1 MATARLPTSLWQ
13 SPWPERLCQTFAQL
27 FLCLD
32 YDGTLAPIVTRPED
46 SRPTAELLAL
56 LAALVKRPNVTVAI
70 VSGRSLA
77 DLRALLPLPGLAYV
91 GTHGCEVGAVDG
103 KTRVLVPGAV
113 VSLAIA
119 RLRQDF
125 APILVDTPGLF
136 LEDKRYALAL
146 HYRLAQPQDAWAI
159 DAFLAAVRE
168 YQRKGI
174 TLEVIH
180 GKKVIEVRPVGSSK
194 GKAVQ
199 FLLAGE
205 HANTLPIYIG
215 DDVTD
220 EEAFTA
226 LSERGLTIVVADP
239 PRMSAAQYYLL
250 DTREVIRFLS
260 TLIT

>member
-1 MATARLPTSLWQ
+1 MARLPISLWQ
-13 SPWPERLCQTFAQL
+13 SPWPERLYRTSSRL

-32 YDGTLAPIVTRPED
+32 YDGTLAPITTRPED
-46 SRPTAELLAL
+46 SRPSTQLLKL
-56 LAALVKRPNVTVAI
+56 LTGLIKCPNVTVAI

-77 DLRALLPLPGLAYV
+77 DLRTLLPLPGLVYV
-91 GTHGCEVGAVDG
+91 GTHGCEVGTADG
-103 KTRVLVPGAV
+103 ETRVLVPGGV

-125 APILVDTPGLF
+125 APTLVDTPGLF

-146 HYRLAQPQDAWAI
+146 HYRLAQPQDTWAI

-205 HANTLPIYIG
+205 HANTLPVYIG
-215 DDVTD
+215 DDITD

-226 LSERGLTIVVADP
+226 LGERGLTIVVADP
-239 PRMSAAQYYLL
+239 PRMSAAHYYLL
-250 DTREVIRFLS
+250 DTSEVLRFLS
-260 TLIT
+260 TLIP

>member
-1 MATARLPTSLWQ
+1 MAALPVSLWK
-13 SPWPERLCQTFAQL
+13 SPWPERLCRTFSRI

-32 YDGTLAPIVTRPED
+32 YDGTLAPIATRPED
-46 SRPTAELLAL
+46 SRPTDAL
-56 LAALVKRPNVTVAI
+56 LKLLTALVNRPNMTVAI

-77 DLRALLPLPGLAYV
+77 DLRGLLPLPKLVYV
-91 GTHGCEVGAVDG
+91 GTHGCEVGTANG
-103 KTRVLVPGAV
+103 ETRLLVPGGV

-119 RLRQDF
+119 RLRQDI
-125 APILVDTPGLF
+125 APTLVDAPGLF

-146 HYRLAQPQDAWAI
+146 HYRLAQPQDTWAI

-180 GKKVIEVRPVGSSK
+180 GKKVIEVRPVGSNK

-215 DDVTD
+215 DDITD

-226 LSERGLTIVVADP
+226 LSERGLTIVVSDP
-239 PRMSAAQYYLL
+239 PRTSAAQYYLH
-250 DTREVIRFLS
+250 DTQEVLRFLS
-260 TLIT
+260 TLVA

>member
-1 MATARLPTSLWQ
+1 MARLPVSFWQ
-13 SPWPERLCQTFAQL
+13 SPWPERLSRTL
-27 FLCLD
+27 SRLLLCLD
-32 YDGTLAPIVTRPED
+32 YDGTLAPITARPDD
-46 SRPTAELLAL
+46 SRPTAAL
-56 LAALVKRPNVTVAI
+56 LTLLSNLVQRPNVTVAI

-77 DLRALLPLPGLAYV
+77 DLRTLLPLRGLVYV
-91 GTHGCEVGAVDG
+91 GTHGCEVGAADG
-103 KTRVLVPGAV
+103 TTRLLVPGGV

-119 RLRQDF
+119 RLRQEI
-125 APILVDTPGLF
+125 APTLVDTPGLF

-159 DAFLAAVRE
+159 DEFLAAVRA

-180 GKKVIEVRPVGSSK
+180 GKKVIEVRPVGSGK

-205 HANTLPIYIG
+205 HANTLPVYIG
-215 DDVTD
+215 DDLTD

-226 LSERGLTIVVADP
+226 LGERGVTIVVADP
-239 PRMSAAQYYLL
+239 PRASAAQYYLN
-250 DTREVIRFLS
+250 DTPEVLRFLS
-260 TLIT
+260 KLVH